1 VVPSRTIASQHF
13 RGSCWSTTASWLF
26 LRARSEAM
34 MADTPAQEDARIKEL
49 VALIKSNHPDLTEE
63 EILDMLEET

>member
-1 VVPSRTIASQHF
+1 
-13 RGSCWSTTASWLF
+13 
-26 LRARSEAM
+26 M